1 MSCALKLFPRGG
13 TSTAARGIARRDV
26 RRVSSLVFPVDAQ
39 GIVRRA
45 RQIASPNCNERPPR
59 TSIVLLVVHNI
70 SLPPNQFGGEDIL
83 RLFTNRLDP
92 ESHPAYATLRNLE
105 VSSHFL
111 IRRTGELIQFVP
123 CLQCAWHAGVSRWRG
138 REQCNAFSIGIELEG
153 CDTQVFEEAQ
163 YEVLIALAN
172 SLYQAYPIQA
182 MVGHSDIAPGRKT
195 DPGPCFDWTRIWSRV
210 PDCPNDGRSG

>member
-1 MSCALKLFPRGG
+1 M
-13 TSTAARGIARRDV
+13 
-26 RRVSSLVFPVDAQ
+26 SSLVFPVDAQ

>member
-1 MSCALKLFPRGG
+1 M
-13 TSTAARGIARRDV
+13 
-26 RRVSSLVFPVDAQ
+26 SSLVFPVDAQ

-45 RQIASPNCNERPPR
+45 RQIPSPNCDERPPR
-59 TSIVLLVVHNI
+59 TPIALLVVHNI
-70 SLPPNQFGGEDIL
+70 SLPPDQFGGGDIL
-83 RLFTNRLDP
+83 RLFTNCLDP
-92 ESHPAYATLRNLE
+92 QAHPSYASLRNLK

-123 CLQCAWHAGVSRWRG
+123 CLKRAWHAGVSRWRG

-153 CDTQVFEEAQ
+153 CDTQAFEDAQ

-172 SLYQAYPIQA
+172 SLYEAYPIQG

-195 DPGPCFDWTRIWSRV
+195 DPGPCFDWTRIWSKV
-210 PDCPNDGRSG
+210 PDCPNGGCSG